1 MSRLLIKNG
10 TLVTQNPER
19 EIIKADILIRD
30 DRIEKIARKIHIKA
44 DEQIDAASLTVI
56 PGLIQ
61 PHVHLTQTLFR
72 GLADDLELL
81 DWLKKRIWPLEAAHT
96 FESNSI
102 SARLGIAE
110 LIMGGTTSVI
120 DMGTVNHTG
129 AICEAVKDTG
139 YRAVVGKCMMDHGV
153 DVPNGLMEE
162 TLASIKKSEQLM
174 EKWHMGANGRINYAM
189 TPRFVV
195 SCSEKLL
202 VKARDIAASNELLV
216 HTHASENSGEI
227 ALVEKE
233 RGLRNIKY
241 LEKLK
246 LTGRNLVLAHCIWLD
261 DKEMEILARTGTTVA
276 HCPSSNLK
284 LASGIAKVPELLEMG
299 VNVSVAAD
307 GAPCNNM
314 LSMFAEMRHAALIQK
329 VRLLSP
335 TALPAHQVFEMATL
349 GGAKAMGM
357 EKELGSLEPGKKADI
372 ALVDLKKVHTSPS
385 VDRDPVSQLVYSAT
399 ARDVHTTIVNGKV
412 LMQDRKL
419 ATIDIKETV
428 KEAERICR
436 QLLKSDGTAV
446 LFKNI

>member
-1 MSRLLIKNG
+1 MSHLLIKNG
-10 TLVTQNPER
+10 TLVTMNPER
-19 EIIKADILIRD
+19 EISKADILIRD
-30 DRIEKIARKIHIKA
+30 DRIEKIAERIQIKA
-44 DEQIDAASLTVI
+44 DKQIDAEGLIVI

-120 DMGTVNHTG
+120 DMGTVNHTE
-129 AICEAVKDTG
+129 AICEAVQDTG

-153 DVPNGLMEE
+153 DVPKGLMED
-162 TLASIKKSEQLM
+162 TLDSIKRSEQLM
-174 EKWHMGANGRINYAM
+174 EKWHMSANGRIKYAM

-202 VKARDIAASNELLV
+202 LKVRDIASSNDLLV
-216 HTHASENSGEI
+216 HTHASENQGEI

-241 LEKLK
+241 LNKLK
-246 LTGRNLVLAHCIWLD
+246 LTGKNLVLAHCIWLD
-261 DKEMEILARTGTTVA
+261 DEEMEILARTGTTIA

-299 VNVSVAAD
+299 VNVSMAAD

-314 LSMFAEMRHAALIQK
+314 LSMFTEMRHAALIQK

-357 EKELGSLEPGKKADI
+357 EKELGSLVPGKKADI

-399 ARDVHTTIVNGKV
+399 AQDVCTTIVNGKV

-428 KEAERICR
+428 NEADRICR
-436 QLLKSDGTAV
+436 QLLSSDAISP